1 MLKQQTDAQGRV
13 IAGSGGC
20 GKKKSSVCYLNENL
34 SDVSDAFINSSDKI
48 ESDPVSRAYS

>member
-20 GKKKSSVCYLNENL
+20 GKKKKQRLL
-34 SDVSDAFINSSDKI
+34 FK
-48 ESDPVSRAYS
+48 